1 MADDDH
7 TVTGMAG
14 RYAAALYEL
23 AGESKAIDTVE
34 ADLARLEALLA
45 DSADLRRLVRS
56 PVFSAEDQ
64 LKAVGAVLDKAK
76 IGGLTANF
84 VRLMARNRRL
94 FALENAIRGYR
105 QLVAKARGEITAQV
119 TVAEP
124 LADDKLSV
132 IRSALKESVGKDVN
146 MNVTVDPS
154 ILGGLV
160 VKVGSRMVDASLRT
174 KLNSI
179 KLAMKEVG

>member
-7 TVTGMAG
+7 TVSGMAG
-14 RYAAALYEL
+14 RYASALFSL
-23 AGESKAIDTVE
+23 AEEANSVDAVG
-34 ADLARLEALLA
+34 ADLGRFEAMVA
-45 DSADLRRLVRS
+45 DSADLRRLVKS
-56 PVFSAEDQ
+56 PVFSSEDQ
-64 LKAVGAVLDKAK
+64 LKAIGAILDKAG
-76 IGGLTANF
+76 IGGLTGNF
-84 VRLMARNRRL
+84 LRLIAQNRRL
-94 FALENAIRGYR
+94 FALDSVIRGYR
-105 QLVAKARGEITAQV
+105 QLVARSRGEVTAQV

-124 LADDKLSV
+124 LAKDKLSAV
-132 IRSALKESVGKDVN
+132 RAALSESVGKDVN

-154 ILGGLV
+154 ILGGIV

>member
-7 TVTGMAG
+7 TVSGTAG
-14 RYAAALYEL
+14 RYASALFSL
-23 AGESKAIDTVE
+23 AEE
-34 ADLARLEALLA
+34 ANSVDAVGNDLGRFEAMIA
-45 DSADLRRLVRS
+45 DSADLQRLVKS
-56 PVFSAEDQ
+56 PVFSSEDQ
-64 LKAVGAVLDKAK
+64 LKAIGAILDKSG
-76 IGGLTANF
+76 IGGITGNF
-84 VRLMARNRRL
+84 LRLVARNRRL
-94 FALENAIRGYR
+94 FVLDGIIRSYR
-105 QLVAKARGEITAQV
+105 QLVARSRGEVTAQV

-124 LADDKLSV
+124 LADDKLSAV
-132 IRSALKESVGKDVN
+132 RAALSESVGKDVN

-154 ILGGLV
+154 ILGGIV